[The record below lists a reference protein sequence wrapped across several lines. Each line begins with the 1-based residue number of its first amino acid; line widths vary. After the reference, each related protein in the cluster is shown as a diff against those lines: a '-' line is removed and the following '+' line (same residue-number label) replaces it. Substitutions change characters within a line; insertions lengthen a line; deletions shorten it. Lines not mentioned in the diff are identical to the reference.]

1 MTTAIH
7 TIFTRRLAIG
17 AALALGLACQ
27 AEAARYKVQLLDK
40 GPYESVTVR
49 DLNNAGQMVGVAYMP
64 NGAASAVRWNG
75 TAITTLDATGF
86 IGSGARAINNHGAV
100 VGSVEDGRNLPVA
113 AAWSAA
119 GQLTTMGRQ
128 YWYTT
133 ALAINDAGQIAGY
146 ANIAATP
153 YQTRVVRWSGPDQAL
168 EDLFGGV
175 GTEGYAIDGA
185 GRVGGIQY
193 DSSSQGGRYAST
205 WSGGVQTLLPGTDS
219 SNATITAMNEAGVAV
234 GDAPTLIPVEGTR
247 LRAVKWTGNGV
258 PAILPAANAID
269 SRAVDVN
276 KPGQVLGTITSKNIW
291 GVTKLRPVI
300 WSGTKVIDLSASLD
314 FWYLISGWT
323 VVNVVSLND
332 AGEVAV
338 HLRKGADGE
347 LRAALLTPVP

>member
-1 MTTAIH
+1 MAAATH
-7 TIFTRRLAIG
+7 TIFTTRLAIG
-17 AALALGLACQ
+17 AALALTVACHAQ
-27 AEAARYKVQLLDK
+27 AARYKVQLLDK
-40 GPYESVTVR
+40 GAYQTVTVH
-49 DLNNAGQMVGVAYMP
+49 DINNAGQMVGAGSMP
-64 NGAASAVRWNG
+64 NGAVSAVRWNG
-75 TAITTLDATGF
+75 TVITTLDSTGF
-86 IGSGARAINNHGAV
+86 VSSAATAINNHGAV
-100 VGSVEDGRNLPVA
+100 VGSVADGRNLGVA

-193 DSSSQGGRYAST
+193 DAISQGGMYAST

-219 SNATITAMNEAGVAV
+219 PHATITAMNEVGVAV
-234 GDAPTLIPVEGTR
+234 GDAPTAIPVEGTR
-247 LRAVKWTGNGV
+247 IRAVKWTGNGV

-276 KPGQVLGTITSKNIW
+276 NPGQVLGTITSKNIW
-291 GVTKLRPVI
+291 GVTKLRGVI
-300 WSGTKVIDLSASLD
+300 WSGTKVIDLTASLD

-332 AGEVAV
+332 AGQVAV
-338 HLRKGADGE
+338 HLRKGTDGE